1 MTDSVMSGY
10 GIEKIQ
16 RSFSA
21 AAVRIVAID
30 L

>member
-1 MTDSVMSGY
+1 MTDFVMSGY
-10 GIEKIQ
+10 GIEIIQ

-21 AAVRIVAID
+21 AAVRILATD